1 MADTAD
7 TANTA
12 NAADR
17 RARAIQHL
25 VEASDLE
32 INAAEVTNAT
42 SLRDDL
48 EIGSLQALTLI
59 MDLEEEFGIAVEDDE
74 FEALRTVGDVIEL
87 LEAKLA

>member
-1 MADTAD
+1 MAD

-12 NAADR
+12 NTADR
-17 RARAIQHL
+17 SARAIQHL

-32 INAAEVTNAT
+32 INAAEVTTAT

-87 LEAKLA
+87 LEAKKA